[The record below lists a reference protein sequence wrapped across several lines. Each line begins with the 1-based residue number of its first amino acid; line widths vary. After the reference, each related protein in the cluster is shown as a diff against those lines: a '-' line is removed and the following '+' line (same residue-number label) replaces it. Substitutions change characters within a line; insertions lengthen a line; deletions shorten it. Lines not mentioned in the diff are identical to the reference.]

1 VIQQHGTTESST
13 ESSGACLAIRTVN
26 KMLASELAVLD
37 DDHLSSSPD
46 NFHFQCPAKSCGSVF
61 DADVPYSTFVAHVGN
76 HAAELF
82 IPGGFRKCYFG
93 CHEDFIDELQRR
105 AHTKFCPPYH
115 KLPHASKVPTPIY
128 SCHVPNGCILLH
140 NSQIQVHYYN
150 AQ

>member
-1 VIQQHGTTESST
+1 
-13 ESSGACLAIRTVN
+13 LAIRTVN

-115 KLPHASKVPTPIY
+115 KLPHASKVPTPCPAEGCKY
-128 SCHVPNGCILLH
+128 FGKKNGQHWGFAHGLAGSRSVVDASGGNTESRAI
-140 NSQIQVHYYN
+140 
-150 AQ
+150 